1 MKKRIAP
8 VKKGTKEAMSFRKE
22 FCQRIKHY
30 CATVN
35 TLFNEAGKFLGLLSC
50 SLNRERQ
57 YNNFEF
63 IMFNVLFLL
72 LFFKKKQELLFSLL
86 FADKKV
92 HQCTHWGG
100 NMCWGIKNF
109 FWITYETN
117 LYGKQR
123 FQKHQ
128 LHSSNVT
135 GESLALFRYVVS
147 LMRASFLST
156 MDNDG
161 S

>member
-57 YNNFEF
+57 YNNKL
-63 IMFNVLFLL
+63 NLL
-72 LFFKKKQELLFSLL
+72 CLTSFFYSFS
-86 FADKKV
+86 
-92 HQCTHWGG
+92 
-100 NMCWGIKNF
+100 
-109 FWITYETN
+109 
-117 LYGKQR
+117 
-123 FQKHQ
+123 
-128 LHSSNVT
+128 
-135 GESLALFRYVVS
+135 
-147 LMRASFLST
+147 
-156 MDNDG
+156 
-161 S
+161 